1 MQQNIQVSIL
11 SLIGK
16 YLLYI
21 VEKGREASVLPFCK
35 LSVVKKTTTQKEIA
49 RKVIWS
55 LKDFLEK
62 STAMVTNARR
72 LALFNILLEQIS
84 SFKNAMVCM
93 LY

>member
-21 VEKGREASVLPFCK
+21 IEKEREASVLPFCK